1 MKTQPEKYNLI
12 ILALTLNMN
21 IITGDDN
28 TFINHSELS
37 DSNNTEQFTPTRE
50 QNSKQII
57 AILQKEVAQLRQII
71 ICKDQ
76 ALLEKDKLI
85 QLLILREK
93 KE

>member
-1 MKTQPEKYNLI
+1 MKTQSEKYNLI

-21 IITGDDN
+21 MVTGDGN

-37 DSNNTEQFTPTRE
+37 DSNNTHLPRKTKDQDLKRTIT
-50 QNSKQII
+50 
-57 AILQKEVAQLRQII
+57 ILQEEITQLRQII

-76 ALLEKDKLI
+76 ALIEKDKLI

>member
-12 ILALTLNMN
+12 ILTLTLNMN

-50 QNSKQII
+50 QDSKQII
-57 AILQKEVAQLRQII
+57 TILQKEVAQLRQII